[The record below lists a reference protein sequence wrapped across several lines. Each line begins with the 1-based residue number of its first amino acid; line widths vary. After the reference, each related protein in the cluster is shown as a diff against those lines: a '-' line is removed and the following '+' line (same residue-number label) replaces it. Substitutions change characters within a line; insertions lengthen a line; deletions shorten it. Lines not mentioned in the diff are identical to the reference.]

1 MTYPLTKWNAC
12 IGTECGMFYQAGDK
26 LNAKHI
32 ALRPVLDE
40 H

>member
-12 IGTECGMFYQAGDK
+12 IVTECGMFYQAGDK